1 MAAVAPLVP
10 WSAAAAAPQGVTGK
24 DRLIV
29 RAARPQDLET
39 PVALLDSWITPND
52 LFFVRSHLY
61 TPEVALGAWRLAVD
75 GEVARSLALTFDDL
89 RRMPQVT
96 LTTTLEC
103 AGNGRAN
110 FSPPVAGVQW
120 QKGAVGTARWTGV
133 RLADV
138 LNRAGVQPSGR
149 FVLLDGADVPLGA
162 MPDFV
167 RQLPIAKAMDADT
180 LLAIEM
186 NGAPI
191 PIPNGFPVRAIVP
204 GWEGAYSM
212 KWLTGVRVLS
222 QEHDSFWIKTAYRY
236 PTHRVAPGAA
246 VPPEQMAPLTG
257 LAVKS
262 LITSPA
268 DGAKTTGAVTVRG
281 MAWAGEANITGVD
294 VSTDGGSTWVPARLG
309 AEQARYTWRQFAVEW
324 HPAVPGPTSSC
335 RARRTTPAA
344 CSRSSLSGIRP
355 ATCGTRSTRSGWTS
369 MPSEAVRARRFAPV
383 FGAGLVVAV
392 TAAAGPP
399 VADRES
405 PVAARRGRRR
415 YGCRARVSRVPRRRL
430 HRAAASVGRGMGA

>member
-1 MAAVAPLVP
+1 LVERDDAYREAGLSRRSLLSGFARAAAMAAVAPLAP
-10 WSAAAAAPQGVTGK
+10 WSAAAAAAQGVTGK

-75 GEVARSLALTFDDL
+75 GEVARPVTLTFDDL

-96 LTTTLEC
+96 LTATLEC

-138 LNRAGVQPSGR
+138 LTRAGVQPSGR

-167 RQLPIAKAMDADT
+167 RQLPIAKAMDPDT

-236 PTHRVAPGAA
+236 PTRRVAPGAA
-246 VPPEQMAPLTG
+246 VPPEHMAPVMG

-262 LITSPA
+262 LITSPG
-268 DGAKTTGAVTVRG
+268 DGAKTAGAVTIRG

-309 AEQARYTWRQFAVEW
+309 TEQARYTWRQFALEW
-324 HPAVPGPTSSC
+324 HPA
-335 RARRTTPAA
+335 
-344 CSRSSLSGIRP
+344 
-355 ATCGTRSTRSGWTS
+355 
-369 MPSEAVRARRFAPV
+369 
-383 FGAGLVVAV
+383 
-392 TAAAGPP
+392 AAGSY
-399 VADRES
+399 VVMS
-405 PVAARRGRRR
+405 
-415 YGCRARVSRVPRRRL
+415 
-430 HRAAASVGRGMGA
+430 RAADDTGRVQPVVPQWNPSGYLWNAIDQVRVDVDAL